1 MDDTEFENFW
11 FTLKRNMLNYY
22 NDEKKINEWSKILN
36 ALKERRE
43 YQEIQIQILQYLCEM
58 ATDLVYNFN
67 SRIADIFFVN
77 LKRWYKIISKNNF
90 LGKYTFYKY
99 IEKFNKL
106 KSIVGLT
113 IKLNE
118 LLDNKTV
125 KEYYV
130 DIEYRV
136 SDIIRRELPPFEIDR
151 VLTLAVN
158 SETASMLEYLYN
170 LYDMDNYILETYGL
184 NVMNLKLTKV
194 LYQLKNK
201 IEV

>member
-36 ALKERRE
+36 ALKEQRE
-43 YQEIQIQILQYLCEM
+43 YQEIQIQILQYLCVM

-151 VLTLAVN
+151 VLRLAVN

>member
-43 YQEIQIQILQYLCEM
+43 YQEIQIQILQYLCVM

-151 VLTLAVN
+151 VLRLAVN